1 VNPRTKYAILILLLA
16 ANLLNYIDRHI
27 LFAVFPLI
35 KADFHLSDTQLGFLG
50 SAFMLSYIFF
60 APILGWIGD
69 HIRHVRLA
77 SLGLAFWSMATA
89 LSGIAFTYGTLLF
102 SRALV
107 GIGEASFGVVS
118 PGILSEVFSR
128 EVRGRVLSFF
138 YLAIPVGSA
147 LGYLL
152 GGILAFLYGWQAA
165 FLLVAL
171 PGLFLVIP
179 IWRIPLTT
187 PHNTA
192 GHPAV
197 CRSFSYEPYRAL
209 LRNRSYILNA
219 LAMAAMTFAL
229 GGMAQ
234 WIPSFIYRYHHLN
247 IMAANTVFGAIT
259 VAAGITGTLLGGWL
273 GDLFQKKTKKGYLL
287 VSAVGF
293 FLSIPCCIFAILT
306 SHLTACM
313 FAIFLAECLLFLN
326 TGPLNTVIV
335 NVAHPLY
342 RATAFAVNIFLIHA
356 LGDAISPTIIGWLSD
371 LYELRL
377 ALLIAPLF
385 IFLALLFCLV
395 CCRFIDEDTSR
406 IETLYADR
414 T

>member
-1 VNPRTKYAILILLLA
+1 MNPRTKYAILILLLS
-16 ANLLNYIDRHI
+16 ANLLNYIDRQI

-35 KADFHLSDTQLGFLG
+35 KADFHLSDTQLGLLG
-50 SAFMLSYIFF
+50 SAFMLSYMFF

-89 LSGIAFTYGTLLF
+89 LSGIALTYGTLLF

-152 GGILAFLYGWQAA
+152 GGILAFHYGWQAA

-171 PGLFLVIP
+171 PGLFLVVP
-179 IWRIPLTT
+179 VWRIPLTT
-187 PHNTA
+187 LHTTA
-192 GHPAV
+192 GHPVAS
-197 CRSFSYEPYRAL
+197 RFFSYEPYRAL
-209 LRNRSYILNA
+209 LRNRSYIFNA

-229 GGMAQ
+229 GGLAQ
-234 WIPSFIYRYHHLN
+234 WIPSFIYRYHDLN
-247 IMAANTVFGAIT
+247 IMEANTVFGAIT

-273 GDLFQKKTKKGYLL
+273 GDVFQKKTKKGYLL
-287 VSAVGF
+287 VSAAGF

-306 SHLTACM
+306 SHFTACM
-313 FAIFLAECLLFLN
+313 FAVFLAECLLFLN

-335 NVAHPLY
+335 NVSHPLY

-377 ALLIAPLF
+377 AMLIAPLF
-385 IFLALLFCLV
+385 IFLALLFCLI

-406 IETLYADR
+406 IEALCADR

>member
-1 VNPRTKYAILILLLA
+1 
-16 ANLLNYIDRHI
+16 
-27 LFAVFPLI
+27 
-35 KADFHLSDTQLGFLG
+35 
-50 SAFMLSYIFF
+50 
-60 APILGWIGD
+60 
-69 HIRHVRLA
+69 
-77 SLGLAFWSMATA
+77 
-89 LSGIAFTYGTLLF
+89 
-102 SRALV
+102 V

-118 PGILSEVFSR
+118 PGILSEIFSR

-152 GGILAFLYGWQAA
+152 GGILAFHYGWQAA

-171 PGLFLVIP
+171 PGLFLVLP

-187 PHNTA
+187 PRP
-192 GHPAV
+192 PAV
-197 CRSFSYEPYRAL
+197 SRSFSYEPYRL
-209 LRNRSYILNA
+209 LLQNRSYIFNA
-219 LAMAAMTFAL
+219 LAMAVMTFAL
-229 GGMAQ
+229 GGLAQ

-247 IMAANTVFGAIT
+247 IMEANTLFGAIT
-259 VAAGITGTLLGGWL
+259 VAAGITGTVLGGWL
-273 GDLFQKKTKKGYLL
+273 GDVFQQKTKKGYLL
-287 VSAVGF
+287 VSAAGF

-306 SHLTACM
+306 SQLTACM
-313 FAIFLAECLLFLN
+313 FSIFLAECLLFLN

-342 RATAFAVNIFLIHA
+342 RATAFALNIFIIHA

-371 LYELRL
+371 LFELRL
-377 ALLIAPLF
+377 AMLIAPLF

-395 CCRFIDEDTSR
+395 CCRFIDEDMSR
-406 IETLYADR
+406 IDAMGANR